1 MIVSDGDLHY
11 QAQKIVN
18 SSIAA
23 AVEGRV
29 MLFVHKQ
36 DHLDEITARYP
47 ADHYV
52 VIDDKPQILM
62 DIKRLKGDA
71 VTTLFVKQ
79 GKYADAGF
87 SDGFVP
93 DLTVEQIGDVRN
105 ITPEQFLH
113 PQTSTR

>member
-1 MIVSDGDLHY
+1 M
-11 QAQKIVN
+11 
-18 SSIAA
+18 
-23 AVEGRV
+23 
-29 MLFVHKQ
+29 
-36 DHLDEITARYP
+36 
-47 ADHYV
+47 

-62 DIKRLKGDA
+62 DIKKIKGDT

-93 DLTVEQIGDVRN
+93 DLTVEQIGDTRF

-113 PQTSTR
+113 PQASAR